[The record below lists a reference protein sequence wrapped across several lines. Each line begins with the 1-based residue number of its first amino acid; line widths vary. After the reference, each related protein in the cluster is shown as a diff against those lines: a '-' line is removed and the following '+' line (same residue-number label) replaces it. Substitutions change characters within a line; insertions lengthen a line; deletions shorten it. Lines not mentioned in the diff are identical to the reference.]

1 MQRTV
6 AASAACAVAAVAI
19 LSVLGH
25 PLFGLALGA
34 GLLIGSVNGLLI
46 QRAFSSGA
54 GFRAASMARLAVLTV
69 AGLGVASLFGLPTG
83 IWVLLGLAGAQLLL
97 AGLAITETVRT

>member
-1 MQRTV
+1 M
-6 AASAACAVAAVAI
+6 ASAVCAVAAVAI
-19 LSVLGH
+19 LSLLGH
-25 PLFGLALGA
+25 PLSGVALGA
-34 GLLIGSVNGLLI
+34 GLLIGSFNGFLI
-46 QRAFSSGA
+46 LRAFGSGA

-83 IWVLLGLAGAQLLL
+83 VWVLVGLAAAQLLL